1 MTDVKKL
8 ITEHLDIWLTAETE
22 KKSGRGRSS
31 GSSNSIY
38 GVQKL
43 RELILDLAIRGKLIP
58 QHDSDQ
64 DAHNLVKYSIK
75 LNHEA
80 ITKGVLKKSKKL
92 PIADYDFKFSDIP
105 RQWALTSIPYI
116 LKNHE
121 YAIKRGPFG
130 SAIQKS
136 FFVDDGYKIYEQ
148 QHAINDNFYLGNY
161 YISEEKFKELKA
173 FEVQA
178 EDIIISCSGTVGKV
192 AIAPHDLEKGIINQA
207 LLKISLNQE
216 IMLNEYFKILF
227 PSYFMKIDKFSN
239 LKGTAQKNMPS
250 VEEIKSTPFLLP
262 PLEEQ
267 KRIVAKVD
275 ELMQLCDQLEEQQS
289 LSSEAHDQLV
299 DTLLNVLTNSSN
311 ADEFQE
317 NWQRISENFDL
328 LFTTEY
334 SMGLLKQKIL
344 QLAVMGKL
352 VKQDLK
358 DEPASELLKHIVEKK
373 ARLVKDGVIKKP
385 KFLPEKNLY
394 ENTFTSLPDN
404 WILTNLASLA
414 EINPRNNMIDDSIFV
429 SFVPMTLIHREYL
442 NKHEAETKT
451 WAEVKKGFTHF
462 ANNDIGVAKITPCF
476 ENSKACVFQNLTND
490 VGAGTTELHIVR
502 PIVGLDSEYVLIYL
516 KSPVFLKTGE
526 AHMTGT
532 AGQKR
537 LPKEFVEYFNFPLPP
552 LNEQK
557 RIVEKVNQLFSMID
571 TLQTLQGKLQR
582 TKLHLSDSL
591 VANALSDSD
600 EKSESKA
607 SDSII
612 QFEKKIEAAKQ
623 SNQKSAD
630 QIDLFV
636 DESVEDD
643 VKLLSL
649 AAEIT
654 FQLHT
659 EPTFGHL
666 KLQKLIYLC
675 QQLKRMNLVADFKQH
690 AAGPY
695 DPVMARYLD
704 KEFKDR
710 DWFSYDPKRDLK
722 YKPLSRCNDHRSAF
736 NKYFAKDVS
745 EIYDLIG
752 LFRTSKSD
760 HIEIVA
766 TLFACWLRLL
776 EKKLFV
782 TEEQLLKDFYAWSEE
797 KKEFSQNEV
806 LNGLKWMKQNSVV
819 PL

>member
-1 MTDVKKL
+1 MSKMTSVKKL

-31 GSSNSIY
+31 SFSNSIY

-43 RELILDLAIRGKLIP
+43 RELILELAFLGKLVPNQAKPVDLLEQILSE
-58 QHDSDQ
+58 QKE
-64 DAHNLVKYSIK
+64 LVKNKILKKTTDINIFEYSEFNYSLPK
-75 LNHEA
+75 
-80 ITKGVLKKSKKL
+80 TWVVLKLCDSGYNLGQKVPDS
-92 PIADYDFKFSDIP
+92 KFS
-105 RQWALTSIPYI
+105 YI
-116 LKNHE
+116 DV
-121 YAIKRGPFG
+121 
-130 SAIQKS
+130 SAINSIYGRVENQSILNADEAPSRARKKVTQGTIIYS
-136 FFVDDGYKIYEQ
+136 TIRPYLNNIAVIDKVFEYEPIVSTAFAVIHPYKVIDSYYLFYYLRSPLFVKYVESQ
-148 QHAINDNFYLGNY
+148 QIGIAYPAINDKQF
-161 YISEEKFKELKA
+161 F
-173 FEVQA
+173 
-178 EDIIISCSGTVGKV
+178 SG
-192 AIAPHDLEKGIINQA
+192 
-207 LLKISLNQE
+207 
-216 IMLNEYFKILF
+216 
-227 PSYFMKIDKFSN
+227 
-239 LKGTAQKNMPS
+239 
-250 VEEIKSTPFLLP
+250 LLP
-262 PLEEQ
+262 VPPLDEQ
-267 KRIVAKVD
+267 QRIVAKVD
-275 ELMQLCDQLEEQQS
+275 ELMHLCDQLEQQQN

-299 DTLLNVLTNSSN
+299 NTLLNVLTNSFDV
-311 ADEFQE
+311 DEFQQ
-317 NWQRISENFDL
+317 NWQRISESFDL

-334 SMGLLKQKIL
+334 SIDQLKQTIL

-352 VKQDLK
+352 VKQDPN

-373 ARLVKDGVIKKP
+373 ARLVKDGVIKKS

-404 WILTNLASLA
+404 WILTNLANLA

-502 PIVGLDSEYVLIYL
+502 PIVGLDSEYVLIYF

-557 RIVEKVNQLFSMID
+557 RIVEKVNQLFFMIN

-582 TKLHLSDSL
+582 TKLHLLDSL
-591 VANALSDSD
+591 IANALSDSD

-607 SDSII
+607 SDSLI
-612 QFEKKIEAAKQ
+612 QFEKKIEAVKQ
-623 SNQKSAD
+623 SNQKSAE

-643 VKLLSL
+643 LKLLSL

-675 QQLKRMNLVADFKQH
+675 QQLKHMDLAADFKQH

-695 DPVMARYLD
+695 DRNIATYID
-704 KEFKDR
+704 TEFKKR
-710 DWFSYDPKRDLK
+710 QWFSYHQDETPK
-722 YKPLSRCNDHRSAF
+722 YKQLRKCGEHKTEFNRFFKSEAF
-736 NKYFAKDVS
+736 
-745 EIYDLIG
+745 EIYELIG
-752 LFRTSKSD
+752 WFRTCTSS

-776 EKKLFV
+776 EQKQLV
-782 TEEQLLKDFYAWSEE
+782 TEEQLLCDFYAWSEE
-797 KKEFSQNEV
+797 KSKFSKVEV
-806 LNGLKWMKQNSVV
+806 LNGYKWMKQNSVV